1 MVELV
6 SVQCSLADN
15 QYHSKS
21 DALYTFTPNKSY
33 AYLLNI
39 EPRSLVFVKTNYT
52 EFDDIIMTFT
62 LQNSRP
68 LQIEEKVNLTMLI
81 NR

>member
-1 MVELV
+1 MHYII
-6 SVQCSLADN
+6 CI
-15 QYHSKS
+15 
-21 DALYTFTPNKSY
+21 TPNKSYKSY

-39 EPRSLVFVKTNYT
+39 EPRSLAFVKTNYT
-52 EFDDIIMTFT
+52 EFDDIIITFI

-81 NR
+81 NK